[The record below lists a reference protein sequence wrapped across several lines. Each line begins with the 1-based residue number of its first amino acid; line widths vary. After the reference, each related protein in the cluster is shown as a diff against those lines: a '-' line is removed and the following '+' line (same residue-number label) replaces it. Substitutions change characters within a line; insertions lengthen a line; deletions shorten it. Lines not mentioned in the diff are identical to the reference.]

1 MSEQSDRFRSPKLDQ
16 SPYFFHFIKGTEA
29 DAKNVLRKILSQK
42 KLLTTRLAYLCFTAT
57 PVTHLLDFF
66 EVKKRNTFTPIY
78 QPYGIGFGR
87 DTMIRDF
94 GMKNVIYGDNNDY
107 SELRKIGM
115 DWRYERIDVQIHD
128 FEWLREWRLH
138 RTILDFSRMSFD
150 DIVVI
155 TPTTKDLLE
164 ITGEYKEQEIV
175 YQGENPDE
183 DEWDVVEYYD
193 RKWKGIS
200 IDKIRSLQLISD
212 YKMFEQVANQSLNE
226 EMMEEYDEVSR
237 KELDEMNRRIA
248 EMFRKSL
255 GL

>member
-1 MSEQSDRFRSPKLDQ
+1 MYKMNQNSR
-16 SPYFFHFIKGTEA
+16 
-29 DAKNVLRKILSQK
+29 KNVLRKILSQK
-42 KLLTTRLAYLCFTAT
+42 KLLTTHLAYLCFTAT

-87 DTMIRDF
+87 DTMIKDF

-115 DWRYERIDVQIHD
+115 DWRYEHIDVQIHD

-200 IDKIRSLQLISD
+200 IDKIRSLQLNSD

-226 EMMEEYDEVSR
+226 EMMEEFDEVRR
-237 KELDEMNRRIA
+237 KELDEINRQIA